1 MLPSDSA
8 VLKVA
13 VSLEGLPEAL
23 ELLRT
28 DIKSILCCLH
38 TRRRVCSCTMQ
49 CVQAVWL
56 VSCWAILPSI
66 DIRCYSHSDRSK
78 AIDDVQRSL
87 VC

>member
-1 MLPSDSA
+1 MLPSESA
-8 VLKVA
+8 ILKA
-13 VSLEGLPEAL
+13 AGSLEGLPEAA

-38 TRRRVCSCTMQ
+38 TRRRVCSCMMQ

-56 VSCWAILPSI
+56 VSCWVILPSI
-66 DIRCYSHSDRSK
+66 DVHYCFHSDKTK